1 MLFDLWGPL
10 MYSTQAVMDEYHE
23 GIIYRSLSIHAW
35 DNLNILELTPM
46 EHLILAKFP
55 GELDEGE
62 RSCLAIAVS
71 RKGLIA
77 TDDMK
82 ARQTARN
89 YGITVM
95 GTKGAFQEAV
105 KQQIIDLPEAN
116 VLPKKMIQ
124 PGYHSLVSS
133 LGKY

>member
-1 MLFDLWGPL
+1 
-10 MYSTQAVMDEYHE
+10 
-23 GIIYRSLSIHAW
+23 
-35 DNLNILELTPM
+35 M

-82 ARQTARN
+82 ARQTARK
-89 YGITVM
+89 YGITVT

-124 PGYHSLVSS
+124 PGYHSPVSS